1 MANSRALSLSGL
13 LHAGLRLVA
22 LPVAVLLVLIAAAI
36 GNQGL
41 AEGAEQTRFPAPGQ
55 LVDVGNGQLMHL
67 RTWGLQHS
75 NRPALLLMAG
85 AAIPSSAWGWIG
97 PALAS
102 EYRVAA
108 IDRPGMGWSR
118 GGSGPRT
125 AQVAADDIATA
136 LVKLGIGPPYVV
148 VAHSYAGFA
157 ARVFIGQHRAN
168 VVAAVMLDTSTP
180 EGPGSGYGFFYR
192 MDALKGHLG
201 VSYLFP
207 PPNGYAS
214 LPPDDAAAAY
224 AVSRWTSHQDGSA
237 DELDVWDASAAQA
250 RAAGRFNDMPLLVVT
265 TTGASEPQLGWQRQV
280 ATLTADS
287 SFTVLAVGHTQM
299 LTEPDQ
305 AEQVIAQIRD
315 FLGRSLP

>member
-1 MANSRALSLSGL
+1 VVNNRALSVSGL
-13 LHAGLRLVA
+13 LSAGKQLIVFPL
-22 LPVAVLLVLIAAAI
+22 AVLLVLVGAAM
-36 GNQGL
+36 GNQGI
-41 AEGAEQTRFPAPGQ
+41 AEGAEQARFPAPGQ

-67 RTWGLQHS
+67 RTWGQQTS
-75 NRPALLLMAG
+75 NRPTLLLMAG

-102 EYRVAA
+102 DYRVVA

-125 AQVAADDIATA
+125 ARVAAYAIWTA
-136 LVKLGIGPPYVV
+136 LEKLGIGPPYVV

-157 ARVFIGQHRAN
+157 ARVFIGQHRPD

-237 DELDVWDASAAQA
+237 DELDVWDVSAAQA
-250 RAAGRFNDMPLLVVT
+250 RAVGSFNGMPLLVVT

-280 ATLTADS
+280 ATLSSDS
-287 SFTVLAVGHTQM
+287 SFTMLAVGHTQM

-315 FLGRSLP
+315 FLAASLP

>member
-1 MANSRALSLSGL
+1 MVNNRALSLSGL
-13 LHAGLRLVA
+13 LRACLRLIVFP
-22 LPVAVLLVLIAAAI
+22 LAVLLVLVGVAM

-41 AEGAEQTRFPAPGQ
+41 AEGNEQARFPAPGQ

-67 RTWGLQHS
+67 RTWGQQDS
-75 NRPALLLMAG
+75 KRPTLLLMVG
-85 AAIPSSAWGWIG
+85 ASIPSSAWGWIG

-102 EYRVAA
+102 DYRVVA

-125 AQVAADDIATA
+125 AQVAADAISAA
-136 LVKLGIGPPYVV
+136 LDKLGIGPPYVV
-148 VAHSYAGFA
+148 VAHSYAGFT
-157 ARVFIGQHRAN
+157 ARVFIGQHRAD

-192 MDALKGHLG
+192 MDALRGHLG
-201 VSYLFP
+201 FSYLFP

-237 DELDVWDASAAQA
+237 DELDVWDVSAAQA
-250 RAAGRFNDMPLLVVT
+250 RTAGTFGDMPLLVVT
-265 TTGASEPQLGWQRQV
+265 TTGANESQLEWQHDV
-280 ATLTADS
+280 ANIS
-287 SFTVLAVGHTQM
+287 SASRFVVLNVGHTQM
-299 LTEPDQ
+299 LTEPAQ

-315 FLGRSLP
+315 FLTASLP